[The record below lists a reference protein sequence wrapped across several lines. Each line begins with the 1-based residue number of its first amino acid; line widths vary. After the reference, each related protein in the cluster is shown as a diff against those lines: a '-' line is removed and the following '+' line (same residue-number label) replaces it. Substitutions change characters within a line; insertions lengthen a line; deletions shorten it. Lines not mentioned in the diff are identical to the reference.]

1 MRILVACAI
10 AAAPLALSA
19 QTSDTTRAGRDTAAT
34 LAQDSLRRAAVV
46 PLAEVRVTAA
56 RERGYA
62 TLRSTSAT
70 KTDTPL
76 RDVPQSVSVV
86 TRELIADQSMRGMA
100 DVVRY
105 IPGVAMGQG
114 EGHRDQPV
122 IRGNSSTADFF
133 VDGVRDDVQYLRDM
147 YNVERV
153 EALKGPNA
161 MIFGR
166 GGGGGV
172 INRVTKDATRETRRA
187 GDLELGAFDH
197 RRASLDVGDDVGGA
211 GALRLNAML
220 ERSGSFRDGVEL
232 RRAAMNPVGA
242 YLGERT
248 SVRVAYEHF
257 EDRRTVDRG
266 IPSWRGHPAPVAL
279 DEFFGDPEVNRAR
292 ARVDGAR
299 VVVERSFAPGV
310 TLRSQTRFTD
320 YDKLYQNLVPGAVSS
335 DAATVSISAYN
346 NATRRANL
354 FNQTELVVGAGLGRT
369 WHTLLVGLELGR
381 QATTNRRNTGY
392 FGGNATSISVPLANP
407 TITTPV
413 EFRRSAT
420 DADNDVTANVGS
432 VYVQDQIA
440 LSARWQ
446 GVLGARAERFA
457 LRLADHRDGAR
468 LHREDVMVSPRGGI
482 VFKPIEPVSL
492 YASAGYSALPS
503 AGDQFSSL
511 NATTSAL
518 RPERFAN
525 YEVGAKW
532 SPTPAL
538 ALTTALYRLD
548 RSNSQAR
555 DASDPSRIVQT
566 GAQRSTGAEL
576 EVAGSPLARWQV
588 VGGVAAQRARILSAT
603 TAAKSGATVPLVP
616 SRTLSL
622 WNRVDVLGP
631 VGLGLGVIHQG
642 RSWAAIDNTVTLP
655 AFTRLD
661 AALFVALPASLR
673 LQLNVENLADA
684 RYYPT
689 SQGNN
694 NILPGAPRLWR
705 LTVGRA
711 GE

>member
-1 MRILVACAI
+1 MS
-10 AAAPLALSA
+10 PS
-19 QTSDTTRAGRDTAAT
+19 S
-34 LAQDSLRRAAVV
+34 DSLRRAAVV
-46 PLAEVRVTAA
+46 PLDEVRVTGA

-86 TRELIADQSMRGMA
+86 THELIADQSMRGMA

-105 IPGVAMGQG
+105 IPGVTMGQG

-172 INRVTKDATRETRRA
+172 INRVTRDATRETRRA
-187 GDLELGAFDH
+187 ADLELGAFDH
-197 RRASLDVGDDVGGA
+197 RRASLDLGDGVGGA
-211 GALRLNAML
+211 GALRLNAMV
-220 ERSGSFRDGVEL
+220 EHSGSFRDGVEL
-232 RRAAMNPVGA
+232 RRAGINPVAA

-257 EDRRTVDRG
+257 EDRRIVDRG
-266 IPSWRGHPAPVAL
+266 IPSWRGLPAPVAL
-279 DEFFGDPEVNRAR
+279 ETFFGNTAVNRAR

-299 VVVERSFAPGV
+299 LVAERSLSPGV
-310 TLRSQTRFTD
+310 MLRSQTRFAD
-320 YDKLYQNLVPGAVSS
+320 YDKFYQNLVPGAVSS
-335 DAATVSISAYN
+335 DAATVSISGYN
-346 NATRRANL
+346 NVTRRANL
-354 FNQTELVVGAGLGRT
+354 FNQTELVAGLGLGGT

-381 QATTNRRNTGY
+381 QETTNRRHTGY
-392 FGGNATSISVPLANP
+392 FGGNATSVSVPLANP
-407 TITTPV
+407 TVTAPV

-432 VYVQDQIA
+432 IYVQDQVT

-446 GVLGARAERFA
+446 GVLGARIERFA

-482 VFKPIEPVSL
+482 VFKPVEPVSL

-503 AGDQFSSL
+503 AGDQFASL

-525 YEVGAKW
+525 HEVGAKW

-538 ALTTALYRLD
+538 AVTTALYRLD

-555 DASDPSRIVQT
+555 DANDPSRIVQT
-566 GAQRSTGAEL
+566 GAQRSTGLEL
-576 EVAGSPLARWQV
+576 EVAGSPLAWWQIA
-588 VGGVAAQRARILSAT
+588 GGIAAQRARILSAT

-616 SRTLSL
+616 ARTLSL
-622 WNRVDVLGP
+622 WNRVAVAGP
-631 VGLGLGVIHQG
+631 VGVGVGLIHQG

-661 AALFVALPASLR
+661 GAIFLELPASLH
-673 LQLNVENLADA
+673 LQLNVENIADA

-694 NILPGAPRLWR
+694 NILPGSPRLWR
-705 LTVGRA
+705 LTVGR
-711 GE
+711 